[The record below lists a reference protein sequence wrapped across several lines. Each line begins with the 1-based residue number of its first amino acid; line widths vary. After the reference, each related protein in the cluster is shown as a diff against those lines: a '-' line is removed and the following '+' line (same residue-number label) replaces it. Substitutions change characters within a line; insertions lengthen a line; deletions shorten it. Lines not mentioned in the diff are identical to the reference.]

1 MLHLHTLH
9 APEQEYRPR
18 FFGQFEQ
25 HGGRELK
32 LLPVYKNVLRRKILL
47 AVAILIEWFVKMIA
61 VGNLLSQMI
70 GQNAARC
77 LEHVGAEVAALQF
90 GSIAALDQAAEPVLN
105 HILTVAAVARSA
117 AEIGQK
123 RAPNL
128 QVEAFQRR
136 TEERRVG
143 KEG

>member
-1 MLHLHTLH
+1 MRSSDWSSDVCSSDLPHVPLDRGHGYAKTRRHILHLHTFH

-90 GSIAALDQAAEPVLN
+90 GSIAALDQADE
-105 HILTVAAVARSA
+105 H
-117 AEIGQK
+117 
-123 RAPNL
+123 
-128 QVEAFQRR
+128 
-136 TEERRVG
+136 
-143 KEG
+143 

>member
-90 GSIAALDQAAEPVLN
+90 GSIAALDQADEHVLT
-105 HILTVAAVARSA
+105 HILKVARS
-117 AEIGQK
+117 EEHTSE
-123 RAPNL
+123 L
-128 QVEAFQRR
+128 QSLMRIS
-136 TEERRVG
+136 
-143 KEG
+143 

>member
-1 MLHLHTLH
+1 MRSSDWSSDVCSSDLPHVPLDRGHGYAKTRRHILHLHTFH

-70 GQNAARC
+70 GQRSEEHTSELQSLMRISYAVFC
-77 LEHVGAEVAALQF
+77 LNNKQ
-90 GSIAALDQAAEPVLN
+90 
-105 HILTVAAVARSA
+105 T
-117 AEIGQK
+117 
-123 RAPNL
+123 
-128 QVEAFQRR
+128 
-136 TEERRVG
+136 TT
-143 KEG
+143 

>member
-77 LEHVGAEVAALQF
+77 LEHRSEEHTSELQ
-90 GSIAALDQAAEPVLN
+90 SLMRISY
-105 HILTVAAVARSA
+105 AVFCLKKKIRN
-117 AEIGQK
+117 INNTK
-123 RAPNL
+123 
-128 QVEAFQRR
+128 
-136 TEERRVG
+136 
-143 KEG
+143 